1 MKPINDGLMKE
12 TNGTLYQH
20 SINFPAGKDAKIGW
34 CVFEAKPES
43 DWTTEKLKEKQDS
56 EKAAWAVQ
64 DVYEIMKPAGIESYF
79 MAGYIVGN
87 IMETNGPPPPEMM
100 TEFGDIVKSMDASF
114 GIEKIHLGPAL
125 SQHELGA
132 GAPNTTFIVKFA
144 TKAKALEFYECDRYS
159 QWKNKFVTGKIKRD
173 LRIIEAPGDIFE
185 PGKAY
190 WFALIH
196 NVLVA
201 DSFGKYAGAFFA
213 NNFDF
218 KIKFVG
224 PSDFFEAAKD
234 VVPTKENAG
243 PFFGGLNSDV
253 GIVVVCEIGGTLE
266 SAAGFKDT
274 VEYKNALLAALG
286 EEYSTDE
293 VYEKQ
298 LDKFMA
304 TVLRRD
310 VRIIGIPEK

>member
-1 MKPINDGLMKE
+1 
-12 TNGTLYQH
+12 
-20 SINFPAGKDAKIGW
+20 
-34 CVFEAKPES
+34 
-43 DWTTEKLKEKQDS
+43 
-56 EKAAWAVQ
+56 
-64 DVYEIMKPAGIESYF
+64 
-79 MAGYIVGN
+79 
-87 IMETNGPPPPEMM
+87 METNGPPPSEMM

-159 QWKNKFVTGKIKRD
+159 QWKDKFVTGKIKRD

-185 PGKAY
+185 PSKAY

-196 NVLVA
+196 NVLEA